1 MKVLNIRV
9 MLGSLFFFMSTICS
23 LSAQDRMAII
33 EVELDML
40 SITQK
45 GLDEEVE
52 LSVTATP
59 VSEFIRSIALA
70 HKLNISVS
78 PELRFTISNNFANAE
93 VSDVLLFLCNEYDLD
108 IEIIGSIIT
117 FKRYHEPTVEMPEII
132 IPVRIPR
139 VSYVKKDSLIS
150 LDLKND
156 SLGRIVQ
163 EITKKTAINIILGPD
178 VKPEELI
185 NIFIKDV
192 PFTAAINKLAYAN
205 NLVVNTN
212 DENFF
217 ILEKKPIPVSK
228 NDKSKNTVGRN
239 NSRRNNQQDNQES
252 GSFYLEVNEE
262 GKLSVEADNASLDEL
277 ISQVSKEYKKN
288 YFLYSALKGNV
299 SLFIENVGYDEFLSY
314 LLTGTEYTHLK
325 KDSVYLIGDRSLEK
339 LRMSE
344 IFRFKF
350 RTVEDIISI
359 IPGELKKGLQ
369 ITEFRDLNGLV
380 LSGGKPQVDELKL
393 FLEQIDQVVP
403 MVQIEVLIVDV
414 SKSTN
419 LNFGISATLGGEGVP
434 ENTSGTI
441 FPEYNMNLNSES
453 VNGLI
458 NNFNGLGLVNLGKVT
473 SQFYMNINALE
484 KDGLIKVKSTP
495 KLSTINGQEAVLSI
509 GQTEYYLQVNN
520 SFIGSQNPSLSRQEN
535 WQPVNASLSITIN
548 PMVSSDGNVTLT
560 ISVTQSSFTE
570 RVSSTAPPG
579 AVNKDFKSTIRVK
592 NGEMILLGG
601 LENKSTSNSGDGF
614 PFLSRIPIIK
624 WFFSR
629 RIKEDKESKFNL
641 FIKPTVF

>member
-1 MKVLNIRV
+1 
-9 MLGSLFFFMSTICS
+9 MLCSLFFFMLMMLS
-23 LSAQDRMAII
+23 LSAQDRIAIL
-33 EVELDML
+33 EAELEML
-40 SITQK
+40 SINEK
-45 GLDEEVE
+45 GLDEKVE
-52 LSVTATP
+52 LSVSATP
-59 VSEFIRSIALA
+59 VAEFIRSIAVA

-78 PELRFTISNNFANAE
+78 PELRFNISNNFANAE
-93 VSDVLLFLCNEYDLD
+93 VSDVLLFLCKEYELD
-108 IEIIGSIIT
+108 IEIIGSIINV
-117 FKRYHEPTVEMPEII
+117 KRYHAPVVEKVKVIV
-132 IPVRIPR
+132 PVRIPQ
-139 VSYVKKDSLIS
+139 VSYIKKDSLLS

-163 EITKKTAINIILGPD
+163 EITKKTDINIILGPE
-178 VKPEELI
+178 VKPNELI
-185 NIFIKDV
+185 NLFIKDV
-192 PFTAAINKLAYAN
+192 PFTAAINKLAYVN

-212 DENFF
+212 DDNFF
-217 ILEKKPIPVSK
+217 ILEKKPEPVSK
-228 NDKSKNTVGRN
+228 NDKNRNSLDQKNN
-239 NSRRNNQQDNQES
+239 RRNNKQDNQTS
-252 GSFYLEVNEE
+252 GSFYLEVNEA
-262 GKLSVEADNASLDEL
+262 GKLSVEADDASLNEI
-277 ISQVSKEYKKN
+277 ISQVSKEYQKN

-299 SLFIENVGYDEFLSY
+299 TLFVENVAYDEFLSY
-314 LLTGTEYTHLK
+314 LLTGTDYTHLK

-339 LRMSE
+339 LRTSE

-350 RTVEDIISI
+350 RTVEDIVSV

-380 LSGGKPQVDELKL
+380 LSGGKPQIDELKR

-419 LNFGISATLGGEGVP
+419 LNFGISATLGGDGVP
-434 ENTSGTI
+434 DRTSGTI
-441 FPEYNMNLNSES
+441 LPEYNMNLNSES
-453 VNGLI
+453 INSLI

-535 WQPVNASLSITIN
+535 WQPVNANLSITIN

-560 ISVTQSSFTE
+560 IGVTQSNFTE

-579 AVNKDFKSTIRVK
+579 TVNKDFQSTIRVK

-624 WFFSR
+624 WLFSR

>member
-1 MKVLNIRV
+1 
-9 MLGSLFFFMSTICS
+9 MLCSLFFFMLMMLS
-23 LSAQDRMAII
+23 LSAQDRIAIL
-33 EVELDML
+33 EAELEML
-40 SITQK
+40 SINEK
-45 GLDEEVE
+45 GLDEKVE
-52 LSVTATP
+52 LSVSATP
-59 VSEFIRSIALA
+59 VAEFIRSIAVA

-78 PELRFTISNNFANAE
+78 PELRFNISNNFANAE
-93 VSDVLLFLCNEYDLD
+93 VSDVLLFLCKEYELD
-108 IEIIGSIIT
+108 IEIIGSIINV
-117 FKRYHEPTVEMPEII
+117 KPYHTPVVEKPKVIV
-132 IPVRIPR
+132 PVRIPQ
-139 VSYVKKDSLIS
+139 VSYVKKDSLLS

-163 EITKKTAINIILGPD
+163 EITKKTDINIILGPE
-178 VKPEELI
+178 VKPNELI
-185 NIFIKDV
+185 NLFIKDV
-192 PFTAAINKLAYAN
+192 PFTAAINKLAYVN

-212 DENFF
+212 DDNFF
-217 ILEKKPIPVSK
+217 ILEKKSEPVSK
-228 NDKSKNTVGRN
+228 NDKNRNSSDQKNN
-239 NSRRNNQQDNQES
+239 RRNNKQDNQTS
-252 GSFYLEVNEE
+252 GSFYLEVNEA
-262 GKLSVEADNASLDEL
+262 GKLSVEADDASLNEI
-277 ISQVSKEYKKN
+277 ISQVSKEYQKN

-299 SLFIENVGYDEFLSY
+299 TLFVENVAYDEFLSY
-314 LLTGTEYTHLK
+314 LLTGTDYTHLK

-339 LRMSE
+339 LRTSE

-350 RTVEDIISI
+350 RTVEDIVSV

-380 LSGGKPQVDELKL
+380 LSGGKPQIDELKR

-419 LNFGISATLGGEGVP
+419 LNFGISATLGGDGVP
-434 ENTSGTI
+434 DRTSGAI
-441 FPEYNMNLNSES
+441 LPEYNMSLNSES
-453 VNGLI
+453 INSLI

-535 WQPVNASLSITIN
+535 WQPVNANLSITIN

-560 ISVTQSSFTE
+560 IGVTQSNFTE

-579 AVNKDFKSTIRVK
+579 TVNKDFQSTIRVK

-601 LENKSTSNSGDGF
+601 LENKSRSNSGDGF